1 MLHNVRNILIMI
13 RLYLSAAVAF
23 SAITGYLI
31 SRTHV
36 TSSAYLLSFGVFCLA
51 CGASVLN
58 QMMER
63 RQDALM
69 ERTRNRPIPSGQVRK
84 STAVLLIV
92 TLFITGFICLGIT
105 GWIPALLGLIN
116 VLLYNIIYTRLKR
129 VTKWAVFPGALVGA
143 IPPLMGYAAS
153 GINRLN
159 PEIIWFSAFMFL
171 WQLPHFWLILMKY
184 RSEYEMAGFKTF
196 SMQVKNEQ
204 IKNLVFTWML
214 LTTAFICIS
223 MTTGVLLKG
232 IPAGLVI
239 SVNALFI
246 AWFYH
251 ILFKSQA
258 FSNIRNAYVIVNT
271 FGLIMMLIFMI
282 NAMLF

>member
-1 MLHNVRNILIMI
+1 MLYGLRNILVMI

-31 SRTHV
+31 ARTDITPSV
-36 TSSAYLLSFGVFCLA
+36 YLLSIGVFFLA

-58 QMMER
+58 QIMER
-63 RQDALM
+63 KQDALM
-69 ERTRNRPIPSGQVRK
+69 ERTRNRPIPSGKVQK
-84 STAVLLIV
+84 NAAVLLASA
-92 TLFITGFICLGIT
+92 LLLTGFICLGVT

-129 VTKWAVFPGALVGA
+129 VTKWAVIPGALVGA
-143 IPPLMGYAAS
+143 IPPLMGYTAA
-153 GINRLN
+153 GISILN
-159 PEIIWFSAFMFL
+159 HEIIWFSAFMFL
-171 WQLPHFWLILMKY
+171 WQLPNFWLILMKY
-184 RSEYEMAGFKTF
+184 RSDYEMAGFKTF

-204 IKNLVFTWML
+204 IKNLVFIWML

-223 MTTGVLLKG
+223 MATGVLLKG
-232 IPAGLVI
+232 VPAGLI
-239 SVNALFI
+239 LSVNALFI

-251 ILFKSQA
+251 ILFKSRT
-258 FSNIRNAYVIVNT
+258 FSNIRNAYVLVNT
-271 FGLIMMLIFMI
+271 FGLVIMLIFMI

>member
-1 MLHNVRNILIMI
+1 MPYGLRNILVMI
-13 RLYLSAAVAF
+13 RFYLSTAVAF
-23 SAITGYLI
+23 SAVTGYLI
-31 SRTHV
+31 ARTHM
-36 TSSAYLLSFGVFCLA
+36 TSSVYLLSIGVFFLA

-58 QMMER
+58 QIMEQ

-69 ERTRNRPIPSGQVRK
+69 ERTRNRPIPSGQIRK
-84 STAVLLIV
+84 STAVLLAAL
-92 TLFITGFICLGIT
+92 LFISGFICLGVT
-105 GWIPALLGLIN
+105 GWVPALLGLVN

-129 VTKWAVFPGALVGA
+129 VTKWAVVPGALVGA
-143 IPPLMGYAAS
+143 LPPLMGYTAA
-153 GINRLN
+153 GISRLN

-184 RSEYEMAGFKTF
+184 RNDYEMAGFKTF
-196 SMQVKNEQ
+196 SVQVKTEQ
-204 IKNLVFTWML
+204 IKNLVFIWML

-223 MTTGVLLKG
+223 MATGVLLKG

-239 SVNALFI
+239 SMNALFI

-251 ILFKSQA
+251 MLFKSQT
-258 FSNIRNAYVIVNT
+258 FSNIRNAFLMVNT
-271 FGLIMMLIFMI
+271 FGLIIMLIFMI